1 MRLPFLIGEK
11 PRNNQVLRGFDSFD
25 IKFSLCCFDYNTL
38 DLIIPAIS
46 GTLET
51 VSDVLS
57 IA

>member
-38 DLIIPAIS
+38 DLMTPAIS
-46 GTLET
+46 GTSET
-51 VSDVLS
+51 ESDVLTM
-57 IA
+57 A